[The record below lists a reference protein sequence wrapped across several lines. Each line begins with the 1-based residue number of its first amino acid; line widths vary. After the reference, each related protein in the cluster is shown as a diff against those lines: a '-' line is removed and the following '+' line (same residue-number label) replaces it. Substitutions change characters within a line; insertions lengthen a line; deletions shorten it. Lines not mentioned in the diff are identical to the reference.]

1 MRLIGGNF
9 SRRKKYDFSPDF
21 GEKNYEFQVGIQR
34 KNMIFSPD
42 FGGKIMNFRWGYKG
56 INI

>member
-1 MRLIGGNF
+1 MGISHVGRNMI
-9 SRRKKYDFSPDF
+9 FSPDF
-21 GEKNYEFQVGIQR
+21 GVKNYEFQVGIQR